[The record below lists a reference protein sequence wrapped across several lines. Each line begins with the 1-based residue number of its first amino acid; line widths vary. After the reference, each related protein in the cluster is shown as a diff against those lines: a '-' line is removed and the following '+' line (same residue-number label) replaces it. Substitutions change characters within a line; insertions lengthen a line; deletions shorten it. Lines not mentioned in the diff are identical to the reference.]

1 MTPRLL
7 NRKSAPP
14 GGRSL
19 SAGQTEGGEETRED
33 GKRATLSP
41 GLRPSRLTPGLAR
54 AGSLND
60 AQESRGLTPARAGW
74 GGGRPGHVTAPEW
87 AGGPH
92 PSRGRPPQRVVA
104 PHWPVAG
111 PIEIGHLGSQ
121 RSEPQPNLLSRP
133 GCNEKGPPRA

>member
-1 MTPRLL
+1 M
-7 NRKSAPP
+7 
-14 GGRSL
+14 
-19 SAGQTEGGEETRED
+19 
-33 GKRATLSP
+33 
-41 GLRPSRLTPGLAR
+41 
-54 AGSLND
+54 
-60 AQESRGLTPARAGW
+60 
-74 GGGRPGHVTAPEW
+74 TAPEW